1 MWIGIGNTI
10 PMISNLP
17 GQSTP
22 GPTPPAGNFIELEP
36 NLFLI
41 ALESG
46 LNDLIELEKITTN
59 SNIIILSDE
68 VYEHLI
74 YDNQDHH

>member
-1 MWIGIGNTI
+1 MWIGNGYTI

-46 LNDLIELEKITTN
+46 LNDLIELE
-59 SNIIILSDE
+59 
-68 VYEHLI
+68 
-74 YDNQDHH
+74 